1 LAHMQRKSLDL
12 PDETRVLPNGRTE
25 IWNLGDFVVG
35 RMFLE
40 PGWQWSKDVKPIAQ
54 TEWCEYHHLGLV
66 LEGKL
71 HYITPDGLEMEVGPG
86 MLYEILPGHDAWVVG
101 DQPLIQ
107 YDFAGMRTFA
117 LPAAARSER
126 TLATLVCTDIVDSTA
141 TAERVGPAAWATM
154 LANLNA
160 ESRRQIDKFRG
171 KLATT
176 TGDGII
182 AMFDGAERA
191 IRCGAAISGAAASLG
206 LGLRVG
212 VHTGEVELI
221 PDNIRGVAVHLLSRV
236 TALAAPGEVLVSG
249 TTYELVADSELRFED
264 RGLHEL
270 KGVTGARPIWA
281 LVSG

>member
-1 LAHMQRKSLDL
+1 MQRKSLDL
-12 PDETRVLPNGRTE
+12 PDETRMLPNGRTD

-35 RMFLE
+35 LMTLE

-66 LEGKL
+66 MEGKL

-86 MLYEILPGHDAWVVG
+86 MLYEVLPGHDAWVVG
-101 DQPLIQ
+101 DEPVIQ

-141 TAERVGPAAWATM
+141 TAERVGPASWATM
-154 LANLNA
+154 LASLNA

-191 IRCGAAISGAAASLG
+191 IRCAAAIRDAAADLG
-206 LGLRVG
+206 FGLRIG
-212 VHTGEVELI
+212 VHTGEIELI
-221 PDNIRGVAVHLLSRV
+221 PDNVRGVAVHVLSRV
-236 TALAAPGEVLVSG
+236 TALAAAGEVLVSG
-249 TTYELVADSELRFED
+249 TTYELVADSELRFEG

-270 KGVTGARPIWA
+270 KGVTGARQIWA